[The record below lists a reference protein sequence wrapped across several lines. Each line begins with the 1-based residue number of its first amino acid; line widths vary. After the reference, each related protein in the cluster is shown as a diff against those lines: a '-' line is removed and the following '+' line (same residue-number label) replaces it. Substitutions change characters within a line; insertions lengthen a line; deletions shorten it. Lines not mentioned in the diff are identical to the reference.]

1 MEQDNKPSWAER
13 MRGILVGAQLNPFSP
28 KVHHQ
33 IALIAFFAWVGLGSD
48 GLSSSCYGPSEA
60 FMALR
65 GHEHLAIFVAAA
77 IAITIFVIGT
87 SYSQVV
93 ELFPTGGGG
102 YLVASK
108 LLSPTAGMVAGSA
121 LTIDY
126 VMTIAI
132 SIASGTDALF
142 SFLPP
147 DWANY
152 KLYFAMLGIMVLTV
166 ANLRGAKESVL
177 PLVPIF
183 LVFVGT
189 HLFLIVYAIAT
200 HAGQVGSLYSQTAGD
215 INQTASTLGVW
226 GMLALILRAYSMG
239 AGTYTGLEAVSNGMP
254 LLREPKIHTARK
266 TMVYM
271 MFSLSFVVAGLFIAY
286 LLYNGVAGS
295 TLNEELVK
303 GNGKFTL
310 NALLI
315 SRVTDSWNPLTG
327 KIFLLVT
334 LVSEAAILY
343 IAAQTGFLGGPRV
356 LANMA
361 LDRWLPTRL
370 ALLSDRLVTQN
381 GIFLMGMASL
391 LMVLLTRGSVSVLV
405 VLYSINVFITFTLTQ
420 MGLVRHWL
428 NERNEGRSYKR
439 KLAVAGA
446 SCVLCTFILVSVT
459 AIKFREGGWITLI
472 ITGALITF
480 IVFIRR
486 HYNRTGKLLRQLDD
500 RVFAV
505 LGRSHDLPV
514 TAATKPAPTF
524 DKKGRTAVLLVNG
537 FNGLGLHTLFNI
549 NRLFGGVFKN
559 FVFLQVG
566 IVDAGNFKGVAEV
579 ERLKAHAESQGL
591 KYIEVTNANGFYGES
606 VTAVTT
612 DVIDEIVTN
621 AQAILAKYPN
631 AVFFGGQMVF
641 QRDIYFSR
649 WLHNNIIFTV
659 QRHFYYQGIPI
670 VILPVRLDVDPLLT
684 M

>member
-1 MEQDNKPSWAER
+1 MEQDSKPSVFARAKDLLIGAE
-13 MRGILVGAQLNPFSP
+13 LNPFSP

-60 FMALR
+60 YIALR
-65 GHEHLAIFVAAA
+65 GHEHLALFVAAA

-121 LTIDY
+121 LIIDY
-126 VMTIAI
+126 VLTIAI

-142 SFLPP
+142 SFLPTE
-147 DWANY
+147 WHAY
-152 KLYFAMLGIMVLTV
+152 KLYFALGGIVVLTI
-166 ANLRGAKESVL
+166 ANMRGAKESVI

-183 LVFVGT
+183 LIFVLT
-189 HLFLIVYAIAT
+189 HAFFIIYAIVS
-200 HAGQVGSLYSQTAGD
+200 HAPQFSTLYSETGRD
-215 INQTASTLGVW
+215 IQGSASSLGKF
-226 GMLALILRAYSMG
+226 GMLVLILRAYSMG

-271 MFSLSFVVAGLFIAY
+271 MVSLSFVVAGLFIAY
-286 LLYNGVAGS
+286 LLYGVQEQAG
-295 TLNEELVK
+295 K
-303 GNGKFTL
+303 TL
-310 NALLI
+310 NAVLLE
-315 SRVTDSWNPLTG
+315 SMTGSWNPLAG
-327 KIFLLVT
+327 KGFVLVT

-381 GIFLMGMASL
+381 GIVIMGIASL
-391 LMVLLTRGSVSVLV
+391 LMVLCTGGSVGILV

-428 NERNEGRSYKR
+428 AERQAGRSYKR
-439 KLAVAGA
+439 KLAVASA
-446 SCVLCTFILVSVT
+446 SCILCSFILVSVT
-459 AIKFREGGWITLI
+459 AIKFLEGGWITLVV
-472 ITGALITF
+472 TGALIAF
-480 IVFIRR
+480 IIFIRR
-486 HYNRTGKLLRQLDD
+486 HYNHTGQLLRQLDE
-500 RVFAV
+500 RIFAV
-505 LGRSHDLPV
+505 LGRSHDAP
-514 TAATKPAPTF
+514 AATPSRPAPAY
-524 DKKGRTAVLLVNG
+524 DPKGRTAVLLVNG

-559 FVFLQVG
+559 FIFLQVG

-579 ERLKAHAESQGL
+579 EHLKAHSEEGGR
-591 KYIEVTNANGFYGES
+591 KYIAIANANGFYAES
-606 VTAVTT
+606 ITAVTT
-612 DVIDEIVTN
+612 DVIEEIVKN
-621 AQAILAKYPN
+621 AQGILAKYPN

-641 QRDIYFSR
+641 QRDIYFAR

-670 VILPVRLDVDPLLT
+670 VILPVRLDVDPYLN

>member
-1 MEQDNKPSWAER
+1 MDQDNRPSWLSRTKDLLIGAE
-13 MRGILVGAQLNPFSP
+13 LNPFSP

-60 FMALR
+60 YAALK
-65 GHEHLAIFVAAA
+65 GHEHLALFVAAA
-77 IAITIFVIGT
+77 IALTIFVIGT

-108 LLSPTAGMVAGSA
+108 LLSPSAGMVAGAA
-121 LTIDY
+121 LMIDY
-126 VMTIAI
+126 VLTIAI

-142 SFLPP
+142 SFIPAKYLQ
-147 DWANY
+147 Y
-152 KLYFAMLGIMVLTV
+152 RLSFAILGILVLTMV
-166 ANLRGAKESVL
+166 NLRGAKESVL
-177 PLVPIF
+177 PLVP
-183 LVFVGT
+183 V
-189 HLFLIVYAIAT
+189 FLIFVLSHAFFLIYAIVT
-200 HAGQVGSLYSQTAGD
+200 HAPQFSELYTETGNDIRGS
-215 INQTASTLGVW
+215 ASSLGIPAMIV
-226 GMLALILRAYSMG
+226 LIVRAYSMG

-254 LLREPKIHTARK
+254 LLREPKVHTARK

-271 MFSLSFVVAGLFIAY
+271 MVSLALIVAGLFIAY
-286 LLYNGVAGS
+286 LLYGVQ
-295 TLNEELVK
+295 TQD
-303 GNGKFTL
+303 GKTL
-310 NALLI
+310 NAVLLESI
-315 SRVTDSWNPLTG
+315 TASWSPLTG
-327 KIFLLVT
+327 RSFVLIT
-334 LVSEAAILY
+334 LISEAAILF

-381 GIFLMGMASL
+381 GILIMGLASL
-391 LMVLLTRGSVSVLV
+391 VMVLLTGGSVRILV

-420 MGLVRHWL
+420 MGLIRHWL
-428 NERNEGRSYKR
+428 AERKAGQSYKR
-439 KLAVAGA
+439 KLVIAAT
-446 SCVLCTFILVSVT
+446 SCVLCSFILVSVT
-459 AIKFREGGWITLI
+459 VIKFSEGGWITLVV
-472 ITGALITF
+472 TGALIGF
-480 IVFIRR
+480 IILIRR
-486 HYNRTGKLLRQLDD
+486 HYNRTGLLLKQLDE
-500 RVFAV
+500 RIFAV
-505 LGRSHDLPV
+505 LGRSHDAPIV
-514 TAATKPAPTF
+514 NNRPAPAY
-524 DKKGRTAVLLVNG
+524 DPKGRTAVLLVNG

-566 IVDAGNFKGVAEV
+566 IVDAGNFKGVAEI
-579 ERLKAHAESQGL
+579 EHLKTYSEEQGR
-591 KYIEVTNANGFYGES
+591 KYIAIANANGFYAES
-606 VTAVTT
+606 ITSVTT
-612 DVIDEIVTN
+612 DVIDEIVTK
-621 AQAILAKYPN
+621 AQGILERYPT

-670 VILPVRLDVDPLLT
+670 VILPVRLDVDPYLN